1 MRIRWRLALY
11 AATVTLLAV
20 FGFSVLLLILGNA
33 SIGQEQEKTL
43 IAAVEMAVEDFGQ
56 VDLDQLRVSVSPFL
70 VDSPSSLEVFLI
82 AADAEG
88 RIEYT
93 SGLVESEEPRIPA
106 AVILEALEDGTS
118 TAVADV
124 RDVEMRM
131 SARRWPSSWSGDG
144 VLVAMR
150 PTEFAQQQLGG
161 LVAVLWV
168 AGIITLIATTIVGWL
183 VSGRAVRPLAE
194 LAETTDAIGETEDLS
209 QRLPPVKAD
218 DEVGRLTDSFNTMLE
233 RLEETRGRL
242 AASLEAWRQFVADAS
257 HELRSPLTTIRGN
270 AGFLIDRPDADQSDR
285 AEAIAD
291 VAAEADRMSLLV
303 DDLLMLARGDEGLGF
318 AERPVDLTLL
328 AAGIGRRAER
338 LGIDLD
344 VRTEEFATVIGDQ
357 PTLDRLMWIMV
368 DNAAKHGRQPIR
380 LEILTSPTRAAIR
393 VVDSGPGFPE
403 NATEKVFDRF
413 FRADPARSPAGA
425 GLGLSI
431 ARWIADAHGATIS
444 AENRASGGAVVT
456 VDIPKA

>member
-1 MRIRWRLALY
+1 MRIRWRPALY

-43 IAAVEMAVEDFGQ
+43 IAAVEIAVEDFGQ

-93 SGLVESEEPRIPA
+93 SGLVGSEEPRIPA

-144 VLVAMR
+144 VLVAMQ

-183 VSGRAVRPLAE
+183 VSGRAGSP
-194 LAETTDAIGETEDLS
+194 
-209 QRLPPVKAD
+209 
-218 DEVGRLTDSFNTMLE
+218 VGRA
-233 RLEETRGRL
+233 GR
-242 AASLEAWRQFVADAS
+242 D
-257 HELRSPLTTIRGN
+257 
-270 AGFLIDRPDADQSDR
+270 
-285 AEAIAD
+285 
-291 VAAEADRMSLLV
+291 
-303 DDLLMLARGDEGLGF
+303 
-318 AERPVDLTLL
+318 
-328 AAGIGRRAER
+328 
-338 LGIDLD
+338 
-344 VRTEEFATVIGDQ
+344 
-357 PTLDRLMWIMV
+357 
-368 DNAAKHGRQPIR
+368 HGCHR
-380 LEILTSPTRAAIR
+380 
-393 VVDSGPGFPE
+393 
-403 NATEKVFDRF
+403 
-413 FRADPARSPAGA
+413 
-425 GLGLSI
+425 
-431 ARWIADAHGATIS
+431 
-444 AENRASGGAVVT
+444 
-456 VDIPKA
+456 